1 MMWIRRKTFINM
13 DSRINGLEHRM
24 NKAESQSDIN
34 FSEQHVYSSV
44 KGNKTKR
51 YHIVK
56 TDALYYNSVEAIPKW
71 VVKGIDDGEIY
82 ADDYTGWYMWGS
94 DDPYIEYYINMGF
107 SRCPIDKN
115 KYLIEEI
122 SPEHKSGK
130 FYVLDSVRDVF
141 KLTHK

>member
-82 ADDYTGWYMWGS
+82 TDDYTGWHMWG
-94 DDPYIEYYINMGF
+94 YYINMGF
-107 SRCPIDKN
+107 SRQCIDKN